1 MTIIEFSENS
11 LKWYQSRPF
20 VIRLPILLVSVF
32 VVSLVF
38 IPLPEPIFD
47 QPYATVLRA
56 ADGKL
61 LATSIAP
68 DEQWRFAPSDSIPDK
83 FKTTIL
89 LYEDEY
95 FYRHPGVNPVS
106 LARAISQNIRAGK
119 VISGGSTLSMQVM
132 RMALGNQKRTYAQ
145 KAFEIMLSFKL
156 ELLYSKST
164 ILKLYAD
171 HAPFGANIVGLNAA
185 SWRYYGRD
193 PGQLSW
199 AEMATLAVLPNDPT
213 NIFPGKNNEALIS
226 KRDRLLEKL
235 HKRGYLDSD
244 ELLLSKHE
252 PLPKRLKKIPYV
264 APHLLHRVAKEG
276 MAGQEVI
283 STLNYTLQER
293 SKDILVRHSQQLAG
307 NEIHN
312 AAVLILDIRTGHTLA
327 YHGNTNNPGTHGQH
341 VDVITAQRSPGSL
354 LKPFL
359 YAASIDEGLIL
370 PQQLLPDIPLFYQ
383 GFAPKNFDK
392 AFRGAVPANQALSS
406 SLNVPFVH
414 LLIDY
419 GYERFHQK
427 LQQLGFRSFHQPA
440 AHYGLSIILGGAE
453 TSLWEISS
461 VYASMARTLQ
471 RYIERPFRQGYS
483 TQDYHPN
490 FYLRPTEEK
499 TASLSQD
506 GPLRVASIQYTLE
519 AMRQLRRPENQ
530 MGWQYFDQATDI
542 SWKTGT
548 SYGFRDAWAIGF
560 NQNYLVGVWVGNA
573 DGEGRPG
580 LTGVS
585 AAAPLLFDMFDILP
599 NETNEL
605 PQFGTTVSTCYES
618 GMLAS
623 AHCPNS
629 TKISLTSEMQAQGVR
644 CTYHRRLHLDQEKQ
658 HQVNSSCYPV
668 EDIATT
674 YQFVLPPTQA
684 WYYKKYHPNYKGL
697 PPMASGCQ
705 DGGEDL
711 NFDLIYPR
719 QFTKVFIPK
728 EQDGQLGQAIFE
740 AAHQDK
746 NATIHW
752 HVDNQYLGSTSI
764 QHQMGIQAEEGR
776 HLLTLIDQFGREV
789 KQRFEVVN

>member
-1 MTIIEFSENS
+1 MKAPIFFALLFT
-11 LKWYQSRPF
+11 
-20 VIRLPILLVSVF
+20 ILLIVF
-32 VVSLVF
+32 
-38 IPLPEPIFD
+38 PLPNPIFD
-47 QPYATVLRA
+47 QPYATVLRSSN
-56 ADGKL
+56 GQL

-68 DEQWRFAPSDSIPDK
+68 DEQWRFAPSETIPEK

-106 LARAISQNIRAGK
+106 LSRAISQNLLAGR
-119 VISGGSTLSMQVM
+119 VVSGGSTLTMQVI
-132 RMALGNQKRTYAQ
+132 RMALGNQKRTYLQ
-145 KAFEIMLSFKL
+145 KVKEILLSFKL
-156 ELLYSKST
+156 ELLYSKSE

-193 PGQLSW
+193 PNSLSW

-213 NIFPGKNNEALIS
+213 NIFPGKNNKALIQ
-226 KRDRLLEKL
+226 KRDFLLEKL
-235 HKRGYLDSD
+235 HDRGYLDAD

-252 PLPKRLKKIPYV
+252 TLPKSLKQIPYL
-264 APHLLHRVAKEG
+264 APHLLQRVAKEG
-276 MAGQEVI
+276 LAGENVI
-283 STLNYTLQER
+283 SSLDYSLHIRSGNILN
-293 SKDILVRHSQQLAG
+293 RHSEQLAG

-312 AAVLILDIRTGHTLA
+312 AAAVILDIETGQVLA
-327 YHGNTNNPGTHGQH
+327 YHGNTDNPGIHGKH
-341 VDVITAQRSPGSL
+341 VDVITAKRSPGSL

-359 YAASIDEGLIL
+359 YAAALDEGLIL
-370 PQQLLPDIPLFYQ
+370 PQQLLPDIPLFYD

-392 AFRGAVPANQALSS
+392 AFRGAIPANEALSS

-414 LLIDY
+414 LLIEY

-427 LQQLGFRSFHQPA
+427 LEQLGFDSFTQPA

-453 TSLWEISS
+453 TSLWEITS
-461 VYASMARTLQ
+461 VYAGLARAIN
-471 RYIERPFRQGYS
+471 RYTDRPYRNGYS
-483 TQDYHPN
+483 LDDYHSN
-490 FYLRPTEEK
+490 LFLN
-499 TASLSQD
+499 ASNETPESLAAD
-506 GPLRVASIQYTLE
+506 GPLRVSSIQHTLE

-530 MGWQYFDQATDI
+530 LGWQYFDQATDI

-560 NQNYLVGVWVGNA
+560 NENYLVGVWVGNA

-580 LTGVS
+580 LTGVT
-585 AAAPLLFDMFDILP
+585 AAAPILFDLFDLLP
-599 NETNEL
+599 RETYDI
-605 PQFGTTVSTCYES
+605 PQFGQSTAVCAES
-618 GMLAS
+618 GMLATKN
-623 AHCPNS
+623 CPN
-629 TKISLTSEMQAQGVR
+629 TTGFTLAQEMKELAVT
-644 CTYHRRLHLDQEKQ
+644 CSHHRRLHLDKELKY
-658 HQVNSSCYPV
+658 QVNSSCYPV
-668 EDIATT
+668 SDINTV

-697 PPMASGCQ
+697 PPMASDCV
-705 DGGEDL
+705 DSSTDL
-711 NFDLIYPR
+711 NFGLIYPR

-752 HVDNQYLGSTSI
+752 HVDDQYLGITSFE
-764 QHQMGIQAEEGR
+764 HQMGIQAKAGP
-776 HLLTLIDQFGREV
+776 HLLTLIDQSGREV
-789 KQRFEVVN
+789 TQRFEVVN